1 MADNDAESTADN
13 ASEPVPTW
21 DLRNAIRA
29 IGHPSITR
37 MILFIYL
44 PFLIPGTVIAALVCR
59 WIDGK
64 IAAWLDS
71 KHLILHWPTLP
82 GFPVNVILWLVL
94 TVIGL
99 TIVWWCYSYLVIVG
113 GGGPAPLVAK
123 GAVRVVIG
131 GPYGISRHPS
141 VMGKLLGVIG
151 LGLLMR
157 SFLFTC
163 ILLPLALAVSLYEK
177 KYFMEQ
183 RDLAHF
189 GPKYAEYIRRVPFF
203 LPNLEG
209 IKRTIRVYQGQE
221 QEISVLDELV
231 VPDGDEGPEDGE

>member
-1 MADNDAESTADN
+1 MAEIDAESSTA
-13 ASEPVPTW
+13 AEPVPSW
-21 DLRNAIRA
+21 DLRSAIRA

-44 PFLIPGTVIAALVCR
+44 PFLIPGTVIAALICR

-64 IAAWLDS
+64 IADWLDA
-71 KHLILHWPTLP
+71 KFLIFGWPSLP
-82 GFPVNVILWLVL
+82 GYPINVILWLVL
-94 TVIGL
+94 TVVGL

-131 GPYGISRHPS
+131 GPYGLSRHPS

-163 ILLPLALAVSLYEK
+163 VLLPLALAVSLYEK
-177 KYFMEQ
+177 KVFMEQ

-209 IKRTIRVYQGQE
+209 IRRTIRVYRGLE
-221 QEISVLDELV
+221 EEVSVLDDLD
-231 VPDGDEGPEDGE
+231 VPGGSEDAAESS

>member
-1 MADNDAESTADN
+1 MAEIDTESNTA
-13 ASEPVPTW
+13 AEPVPTW
-21 DLRNAIRA
+21 DLRSAVRA

-44 PFLIPGTVIAALVCR
+44 PFLIPGTVIAALICR

-64 IAAWLDS
+64 IAEWLDARF
-71 KHLILHWPTLP
+71 LIFGWPALP
-82 GFPVNVILWLVL
+82 GYPVNVILWLVL
-94 TVIGL
+94 TVVGL

-131 GPYGISRHPS
+131 GPYGLSRHPS

-177 KYFMEQ
+177 KFFMEK

-209 IKRTIRVYQGQE
+209 IRRAIRVYRGLE
-221 QEISVLDELV
+221 QEVSILDELD
-231 VPDGDEGPEDGE
+231 VPDGDGEGE